1 MGKFWTLFFSK
12 FKQHQKQ
19 QQFKKN
25 QSQNEKSRE
34 SEEELLA
41 QVDRTKLPQHVAIIM
56 DGNGRWAQKRGLPR
70 TVGHRYGVE
79 ALRKV
84 IEAAVELELPILS
97 VYAFSTENWKRPKD
111 EVSVLMSLIVEYLQK
126 ELAELHRQNVQIRP
140 IGFLEDLPPHAQS
153 ELNYALNVTARNTG
167 LQLNVALNYGGRME
181 IVRAARILGDRI
193 AAGDVL
199 SEAVTEELFASY
211 LFTAGQPDPDLLIR
225 PSGELRI
232 SNFLLWQLAYAEFY
246 FSDINWPDFGKKEFY
261 HAMIDF
267 QQRERRYGG
276 I

>member
-1 MGKFWTLFFSK
+1 
-12 FKQHQKQ
+12 
-19 QQFKKN
+19 
-25 QSQNEKSRE
+25 
-34 SEEELLA
+34 
-41 QVDRTKLPQHVAIIM
+41 
-56 DGNGRWAQKRGLPR
+56 
-70 TVGHRYGVE
+70 
-79 ALRKV
+79 
-84 IEAAVELELPILS
+84 VELELPILS